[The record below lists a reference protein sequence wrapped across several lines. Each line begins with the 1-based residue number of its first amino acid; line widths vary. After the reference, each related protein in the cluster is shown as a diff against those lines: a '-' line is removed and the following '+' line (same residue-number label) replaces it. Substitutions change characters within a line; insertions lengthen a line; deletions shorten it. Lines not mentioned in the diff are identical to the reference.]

1 MPQTSY
7 DHSEDRFLTM
17 ALRHAMLVL
26 CLVGICRGTLCL
38 SKSNPRI
45 QLQSE
50 RNGSHRQRD
59 RDSVNYSTERTVVLL
74 YHKPPKLITSHK
86 SDDLVQA
93 SYLNPDEHAR
103 ETVYSDIQKMTG
115 YVGTAVDDC
124 QPLPF
129 LQATGI
135 RSKVHAIGRLDADT
149 TGLLLLTNDG
159 ALIHHVTNRN
169 AATHDAE
176 LGAITKTYEALI
188 MGYHDDE
195 SLERVRK
202 GVDIGFKY
210 GGMTKPVQDLCI
222 LDHPNHKS
230 TLVSLTISEG
240 RNRQVRR
247 MFHAIQ
253 SGVMNLKRTKIGD
266 DLTLGDLEEGQWRL
280 LTDEEV
286 EKSLHWKPRSLVDT
300 SRFQL
305 PRKKIPN
312 HANAEELQRQDHGKS
327 KRQKRRW
334 GR

>member
-1 MPQTSY
+1 M
-7 DHSEDRFLTM
+7 TM
-17 ALRHAMLVL
+17 ARRHAVLVL
-26 CLVGICRGTLCL
+26 CLVNLCRYALCL

-45 QLQSE
+45 QLRPE
-50 RNGSHRQRD
+50 RNDSHRQRD
-59 RDSVNYSTERTVVLL
+59 LVNYSIERTVVLL
-74 YHKPPKLITSHK
+74 YHKPPKLITSHQ
-86 SDDLVQA
+86 SDDLVQV
-93 SYLNPDEHAR
+93 SSLNPDEQPR
-103 ETVYSDIQKMTG
+103 ETVYSDIKKMTG
-115 YVGTAVDDC
+115 YVGAAADDF

-159 ALIHHVTNRN
+159 ALLHHVTNKN
-169 AATHDAE
+169 AATHDVE

-195 SLERVRK
+195 SLEPLRE
-202 GVDIGFKY
+202 GVDIGVKY

-253 SGVMNLKRTKIGD
+253 SGVMKLKRTKIGD
-266 DLTLGDLEEGQWRL
+266 NLTLGDLEEGQWRVL
-280 LTDEEV
+280 SDEEV

-300 SRFQL
+300 SRSQL
-305 PRKKIPN
+305 PRKKVPS
-312 HANAEELQRQDHGKS
+312 HAQAEALHHQDNGKS
-327 KRQKRRW
+327 KRHKRR
-334 GR
+334 